1 MEDRQSEIN
10 RFWEKAGSLGMT
22 HETRRRVT
30 NPRQRRD
37 EVLLSNDIH
46 TIEKTTLGTTEKDG
60 DTALVTLV
68 HRPTGY
74 TGDRDTRILA
84 QYFEK
89 KSTIDDVVHRVGP
102 SVYYYPSGE
111 MAALEMYSETYDVHQ
126 PKGKL
131 LDHVCFNDN
140 YERTSLA
147 TFDVHYRN
155 VFKNMGFPEI
165 VEYAPRI
172 SEYKRSVNDLNE
184 CFNHIEK
191 TLSKYP
197 SYQDEDLLDT
207 YFYKKSMDLWKFVD
221 DNIKFQDG
229 KPFIYLD
236 MLSQDV
242 NATDEFKKKYIY
254 KKINQIDFVKA
265 GLRKHHIPTH
275 CQPDKEMI
283 IISRQYG
290 KLVLKNDF
298 HEIVKGL
305 NTDIRSELYYRGA
318 QYYCPEVYLELHKDK
333 KDKTITRQIVWYGN
347 MEESCCYYPDGN
359 VCISKK
365 IEFNQDKFSQHAD
378 YCLRY
383 ACYDSYGKLCSY
395 DKASKSFLAE
405 WKDQKQCIT
414 MSIDSKGGYEKFWNM
429 RHSGFDVNVLKME
442 LDGKKIDLCDGM
454 ELAPGRHEVKIILDT
469 SHDLLMSPSL
479 FKGCSKHDDLSIN
492 DIPAERF
499 INPPEEI
506 KKAIKRQEKTRLNK
520 NKGLKR

>member
-22 HETRRRVT
+22 HETRKRVT

-37 EVLLSNDIH
+37 EVLLSNDFH

-68 HRPTGY
+68 HRPTGS
-74 TGDRDTRILA
+74 TNDRDTRILA

-89 KSTIDDVVHRVGP
+89 KSTIDKIGVYSVMPFDVVHRIGP

-126 PKGKL
+126 PKGQL
-131 LDHVCFNDN
+131 LDHVCYNDD

-172 SEYKRSVNDLNE
+172 SEYKSLV
-184 CFNHIEK
+184 
-191 TLSKYP
+191 
-197 SYQDEDLLDT
+197 EDLKLENEVCTMRFDASDIREFYLSDKPLD
-207 YFYKKSMDLWKFVD
+207 
-221 DNIKFQDG
+221 
-229 KPFIYLD
+229 YLD
-236 MLSQDV
+236 MLANDV
-242 NATDEFKKKYIY
+242 RTDPDDKY
-254 KKINQIDFVKA
+254 KKRFIDSFVYGTDKQA
-265 GLRKHHIPTH
+265 NNFANKIIKDEKDKQGIKKNTPTVTRIKKDGL
-275 CQPDKEMI
+275 
-283 IISRQYG
+283 
-290 KLVLKNDF
+290 
-298 HEIVKGL
+298 EIERTTYASKQS
-305 NTDIRSELYYRGA
+305 DA
-318 QYYCPEVYLELHKDK
+318 QY
-333 KDKTITRQIVWYGN
+333 IVDAYKGAIMRKAFKYHDEDHTDN
-347 MEESCCYYPDGN
+347 FQKEIIYYPDGTIN
-359 VCISKK
+359 SISR
-365 IEFNQDKFSQHAD
+365 ELHGTSS
-378 YCLRY
+378 
-383 ACYDSYGKLCSY
+383 YDCYGKICAYS
-395 DKASKSFLAE
+395 KARNSFLAE

-442 LDGKKIDLCDGM
+442 LDGKKIELCDGM
-454 ELAPGRHEVKIILDT
+454 ELAPGQHEVKIILDT

-492 DIPAERF
+492 GIPAERF
-499 INPPEEI
+499 INPPKEIRQAI
-506 KKAIKRQEKTRLNK
+506 KKQEEARLKAMKNSGPKR
-520 NKGLKR
+520 